1 MPTQSHLVKQTLP
14 IHAITDVQASRGGLR
29 MVRNVSGYGH
39 LIRQN
44 CQLWNPNIPNHV
56 PPKGQIHW
64 CSRSWVPMPVHSEGL
79 QKVRKLSET
88 KLKCWCLAGSRVS
101 RAHRTKCANH
111 CKSIYYFD
119 WKSAPSSLK
128 VHTGNP
134 PGRPEL
140 ETSNPWAYCHP
151 KRLSIKRN
159 KGSECDNFPWCST

>member
-119 WKSAPSSLK
+119 WKISPFIFESTHGKSSWTTRAWNFKPMGILPSQ
-128 VHTGNP
+128 T
-134 PGRPEL
+134 
-140 ETSNPWAYCHP
+140 
-151 KRLSIKRN
+151 IKHQKKQRI
-159 KGSECDNFPWCST
+159 WMW